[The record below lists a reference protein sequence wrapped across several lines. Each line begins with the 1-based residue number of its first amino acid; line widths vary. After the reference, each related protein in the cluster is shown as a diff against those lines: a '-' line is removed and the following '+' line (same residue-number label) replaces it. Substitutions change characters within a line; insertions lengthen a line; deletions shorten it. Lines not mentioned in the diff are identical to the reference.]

1 MLLINTRREVFDI
14 AILSLIMIQYF
25 FFFNFGDVNIIKATV
40 NSSEDPGGRRLRNKS
55 IAKQFLPGY
64 DLEFTD
70 EREKEEKGIERERW
84 EM

>member
-55 IAKQFLPGY
+55 IAK
-64 DLEFTD
+64 
-70 EREKEEKGIERERW
+70 
-84 EM
+84 